1 MITELKNEELD
12 RYSRLLNLPN
22 WNQGTQLALKN
33 QSVAIDSTLNETI
46 RYLGATGIG
55 QMELFGDHAEQV
67 EFEIKRLNPNVVV
80 AKLDGDSKIFSKT
93 LIYTKGAQ
101 PAFLAEVD
109 CAIAVDLEQ
118 ATLEIQRQQRHE
130 KHALKSSE
138 KTFFI
143 PEAIMCAAA
152 ILAVNYLAFDLCGF
166 DTKSLS
172 HSS

>member
-1 MITELKNEELD
+1 MNTGLNNEELD

-22 WNQGTQLALKN
+22 WNQETQLALRN
-33 QSVAIDSTLNETI
+33 QSVAIESILDETI
-46 RYLGATGIG
+46 RYLGASGIG
-55 QMELFGDHAEQV
+55 QIEIFGDCAEQA
-67 EFEIKRLNPNVVV
+67 ECEIRRLNPNVAVTR
-80 AKLDGDSKIFSKT
+80 LDRDSRFFSKT
-93 LIYTKGAQ
+93 LIYKKGAE
-101 PAFLAEVD
+101 PASLTEVD

-118 ATLEIQRQQRHE
+118 ATLEIQSQQRLE

-138 KTFFI
+138 KTLII

-152 ILAVNYLAFDLCGF
+152 ILTVNYLAFNLRGF